1 MLRLKILLKMLRLK
15 SLRLKD
21 DKMEYRKV
29 ENDQKRSKMT
39 FLKMISSKK
48 RRSKMMRSKNG
59 KGRKRVTRFYERFWF
74 WLRGSTLV
82 KESNLYGLR
91 VPSLFSSTKYFDLF
105 SVLFNLGLCKLR
117 FDLFVLRPLNPL
129 LNKKKCVRLKI
140 FLR

>member
-48 RRSKMMRSKNG
+48 RRSKMMRSKMMRSKNG
-59 KGRKRVTRFYERFWF
+59 KGRKRVTRFYQRFCF

-82 KESNLYGLR
+82 KECNLYGLR
-91 VPSLFSSTKYFDLF
+91 VPSLSSSTKYFDLF

-129 LNKKKCVRLKI
+129 LNKKNVWG
-140 FLR
+140 